1 MAVNELRFGGME
13 AIQLFCYNAGRLQC
27 LQYAKRNDQICVK
40 FTSANAAFDS
50 ILKQEVQHE
59 LLAYV
64 CFKLQSGKTD
74 TLIFI
79 ALFWE
84 LANYDE

>member
-1 MAVNELRFGGME
+1 MSYGLVVWK
-13 AIQLFCYNAGRLQC
+13 LFVYNASRIQC
-27 LQYAKRNDQICVK
+27 LQCAKRNSQMCVK
-40 FTSANAAFDS
+40 FTSANSAFDS

-84 LANYDE
+84 PANYDD